1 MLLDVTET
9 PVKIGKKW
17 IEFMYEISECMH
29 TCMLEKA
36 LNDDLLISFLSM
48 TAECEDGLKKR

>member
-1 MLLDVTET
+1 
-9 PVKIGKKW
+9 
-17 IEFMYEISECMH
+17 MYEISECMH

-48 TAECEDGLKKR
+48 TAECEEGLKKKIINEII